1 MMQIWMMR
9 RLFFK
14 LLLIVAV
21 SSILVIY
28 LLEFNN
34 YYNSH
39 RSQLQEQEIDLIQT
53 TNNSEQVSNN

>member
-1 MMQIWMMR
+1 MQIWRMR

-39 RSQLQEQEIDLIQT
+39 RSQLQEQEIDFLT
-53 TNNSEQVSNN
+53 TYNSEQVSNN